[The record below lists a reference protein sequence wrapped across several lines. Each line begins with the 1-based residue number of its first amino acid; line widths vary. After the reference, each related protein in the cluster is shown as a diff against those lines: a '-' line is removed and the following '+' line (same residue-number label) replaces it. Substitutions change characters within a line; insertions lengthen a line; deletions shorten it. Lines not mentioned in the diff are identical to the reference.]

1 MEDIN
6 YKYAKIKITYID
18 TVYESTLIDMT
29 AQENIDLYL
38 AISEYGTSEMPAF
51 KLPTSDTSFVIFSRE
66 QLDHCIFEFQL
77 IKNKPRKV
85 TNKKTEMIKS

>member
-1 MEDIN
+1 MEETN

-29 AQENIDLYL
+29 DQENIDLYL

-51 KLPTSDTSFVIFSRE
+51 KLPTSDTSFMIFSRE
-66 QLDHCIFEFQL
+66 QLDHCIFEFEL
-77 IKNKPRKV
+77 LKTKPRKA
-85 TNKKTEMIKS
+85 TKKKTEMIKS